1 MKAPFKKK
9 RISISGLSLSRLP
22 CEFLGVC
29 ILVVLSRASLCYGN
43 GTRSPVMP
51 DISDLDYTYSYKL
64 NKGVKNPSFRNSKN
78 YVDNSKQPTTSYN
91 LSRLSA
97 ISSTSATIPMTT
109 TSSRNNSSYY
119 TTAVIP
125 YNSYYQDFFSASP
138 SSVRRNRVP
147 VR

>member
-1 MKAPFKKK
+1 MKSPFKKK
-9 RISISGLSLSRLP
+9 RISISGLCLSRLP

-29 ILVVLSRASLCYGN
+29 ILLVFVLSLADVSSGN

-78 YVDNSKQPTTSYN
+78 YNDNSKLSTTS
-91 LSRLSA
+91 LSRLSSA
-97 ISSTSATIPMTT
+97 STTSATIPTT
-109 TSSRNNSSYY
+109 TSFSRNNSSYY
-119 TTAVIP
+119 TSVIP